1 MHGYNWGYRGTPRMG
16 GFFRW
21 NYIDSPLGFWLIIAL
36 LVLVTVAIVLLIIKG
51 KKKYQHLDEET
62 GALATIKRRYANGEL
77 TNEEFQRMKKD
88 LK

>member
-1 MHGYNWGYRGTPRMG
+1 MG

-62 GALATIKRRYANGEL
+62 EALATIKRRYANGEL